1 MENVKSWSSE
11 SERNRLFG
19 ESYFLRAM
27 AYYELAQ
34 VFGGVPL
41 RTTLE
46 STNLPRASVDEIYTQ
61 IAADLKNAIEM
72 MPAKIYPKGSDM
84 TGHATKYAAEAM
96 MARVFLFYTGRY
108 EKNELP
114 NGTTKEEVISWIDD
128 CVNNSGHKLVS
139 DQRNIWAYT
148 NDATEDNT
156 EGSVTNTLSTIT

>member
-1 MENVKSWSSE
+1 MSPTSCVPW
-11 SERNRLFG
+11 LI
-19 ESYFLRAM
+19 
-27 AYYELAQ
+27 YELAQ

-46 STNLPRASVDEIYTQ
+46 STNLPRASVDEIYAQ

-108 EKNELP
+108 EKKRTPPTELP
-114 NGTTKEEVISWIDD
+114 KRRSSLG
-128 CVNNSGHKLVS
+128 
-139 DQRNIWAYT
+139 
-148 NDATEDNT
+148 
-156 EGSVTNTLSTIT
+156 

>member
-41 RTTLE
+41 RATLE

-84 TGHATKYAAEAM
+84 TGHATKYAASTT
-96 MARVFLFYTGRY
+96 FINNLFYTDAT
-108 EKNELP
+108 KTNS
-114 NGTTKEEVISWIDD
+114 NGTTKGVI
-128 CVNNSGHKLVS
+128 
-139 DQRNIWAYT
+139 Y
-148 NDATEDNT
+148 
-156 EGSVTNTLSTIT
+156 